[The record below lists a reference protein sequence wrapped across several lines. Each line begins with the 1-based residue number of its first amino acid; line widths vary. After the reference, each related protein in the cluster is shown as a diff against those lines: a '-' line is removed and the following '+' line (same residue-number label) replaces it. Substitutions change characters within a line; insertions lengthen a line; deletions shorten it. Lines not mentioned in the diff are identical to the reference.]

1 MRIRNQNNKK
11 EKSANH
17 STYQINSKVN
27 EEKIRST
34 FQNSED
40 VKVVPHKLG
49 NEIKEMETIFIYC
62 DSLVDKK
69 QINQII
75 IPQLEKM
82 AQNNHYPFL
91 KETIERYQQ
100 ELEWTPLEVEE
111 DLNSISLEI
120 FNGNLVIHFPKWLT
134 FFSISA
140 SNKPN
145 RSTEQSNYETS
156 IRGPRDNFIEDI
168 STNVA
173 LIRKR
178 LRHPTL
184 SYQTYKLGKRT
195 QTQVGLL
202 YLEDV
207 VNLEVLA
214 NIRKRLSLIDIDGI
228 ISSTQLQE
236 LISKQSLSIF
246 PLSSDTSRPDFAVE
260 CLLQGRVVIIVDG
273 SPLVI
278 IAPVT
283 ITFLIK
289 AAEDSHFNYLPIS
302 FARFYRW
309 IGFLFAVYLPGFWM
323 ALLAYHQDQ
332 IPFPLLATV
341 TVARS
346 GLPFPAPLE
355 LMIVLFL
362 FEMFREA
369 GQRLPAPLGQTL
381 SVVGGLIIGD
391 AAIRSG
397 FISPSVI
404 VITALS
410 AIAGYTLVNQ
420 LLAGAVSILRG
431 FVLICSIFMGLY
443 GFMLA
448 GFVITIYISR
458 LRSFGIPYL
467 ALVFPKSSSDFFKA
481 LFRLP
486 WKSYRERVSY
496 LRTQDNSKTDEG
508 EGQH

>member
-1 MRIRNQNNKK
+1 MRRGEQNNKK
-11 EKSANH
+11 NGNGKYTIYKPNP
-17 STYQINSKVN
+17 IIN

-34 FQNSED
+34 YQNSED
-40 VKVVPHKLG
+40 VKVVLHKIG
-49 NEIKEMETIFIYC
+49 SEDSDIETFFIYC
-62 DSLVDKK
+62 ESLVDKK
-69 QINQII
+69 QINQFI
-75 IPQLEKM
+75 IPQLEKI
-82 AQNNHYPFL
+82 AQKHQYRFL
-91 KETIERYQQ
+91 KEEIDKYQQ
-100 ELEWTPLEVEE
+100 DLEWTPLEVSEGFE
-111 DLNSISLEI
+111 SISLEI
-120 FNGNLVIHFPKWLT
+120 FNGNLVLYFPKSFT
-134 FFSISA
+134 FFSVSA

-184 SYQTYKLGKRT
+184 SYQTLTLGKRT
-195 QTQVGLL
+195 QTQIGIL
-202 YLEDV
+202 YLKDV
-207 VNLEVLA
+207 VNLEILN
-214 NIRKRLSLIDIDGI
+214 NILECLTLIDIDGVV
-228 ISSTQLQE
+228 SSTQIQE
-236 LISKQSLSIF
+236 MVSKQSLSIF
-246 PLSSDTSRPDFAVE
+246 PLCGDTARPDFAVE
-260 CLLQGRVVIIVDG
+260 CLLQGRVVIIIDG
-273 SPLVI
+273 SPIVI

-289 AAEDSHFNYLPIS
+289 AAEDSHFNFLTVS

-309 IGFLFAVYLPGFWM
+309 VGFLLAVFLPGFWM

-355 LMIVLFL
+355 LIIVLFL

-369 GQRLPAPLGQTL
+369 GQRLPSPLGQTL

-391 AAIRSG
+391 AAIRSA

-431 FVLICSIFMGLY
+431 FVLLCSILMGLY
-443 GFMLA
+443 GFMLG
-448 GFVITIYISR
+448 GFVIVLYLSR

-486 WKSYRERVSY
+486 WRSYGHRVSY
-496 LRTQDNSKTDEG
+496 LRTNDSSKTDEG
-508 EGQH
+508 EGKE